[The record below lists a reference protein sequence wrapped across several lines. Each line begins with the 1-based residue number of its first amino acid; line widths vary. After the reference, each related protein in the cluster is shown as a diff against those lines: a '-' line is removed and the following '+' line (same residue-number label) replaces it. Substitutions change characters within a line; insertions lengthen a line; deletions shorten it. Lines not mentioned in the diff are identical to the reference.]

1 MKMFPMRPPTHTK
14 VNAVAVR
21 AVPVNAVPV
30 HPQCSG
36 SIEGLV
42 IALREPHDMVVEEI
56 KATK

>member
-1 MKMFPMRPPTHTK
+1 MKKFPIRPPTQTK

-36 SIEGLV
+36 STAGLV
-42 IALREPHDMVVEEI
+42 IALREPHDITVEEMN
-56 KATK
+56 ATK